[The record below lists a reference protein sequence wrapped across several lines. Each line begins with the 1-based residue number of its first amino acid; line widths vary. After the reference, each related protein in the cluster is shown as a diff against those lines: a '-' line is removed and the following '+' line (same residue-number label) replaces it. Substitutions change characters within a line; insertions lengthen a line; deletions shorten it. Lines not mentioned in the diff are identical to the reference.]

1 MIDVKGKI
9 IHYICDDYQVDFSK
23 ELLQW
28 GFVLGVNFK
37 HNKEK

>member
-1 MIDVKGKI
+1 MLKEKPFITFV
-9 IHYICDDYQVDFSK
+9 DDHQVDFAK

-37 HNKEK
+37 HYKEK